1 MTKFDDL
8 DTKIIRELQWD
19 SRQSYRDI
27 SRKLEVAEGT
37 VYNRVNKMRK
47 SGLIKGFMVDIDYS
61 QLGYDL
67 TALIG
72 ITTEGGSLQ
81 DVEREISKEPSI
93 SALYDVTGEY
103 DAVLVAKFRDREG
116 LNTLVKKLLAM
127 PEIKR
132 TYTMVVL
139 NVVKEEHGVG
149 I

>member
-1 MTKFDDL
+1 MAKFDDL
-8 DTKIIRELQWD
+8 DIKIIRELKWD

-27 SRKLEVAEGT
+27 ARKLEVAEGT
-37 VYNRVNKMRK
+37 VYNRINKMRE
-47 SGLIKGFMVDIDYS
+47 GDLIKGFMVDIDYS
-61 QLGYDL
+61 KLGYDL

-81 DVEREISKEPSI
+81 EVEQEISKEPSI

-103 DAVLVAKFRDREG
+103 DALLVAKFKDREG
-116 LNTLVKKLLAM
+116 LNNLVKKLLAM

-139 NVVKEEHGVG
+139 NVVKEEHGINV
-149 I
+149 